1 MEFFRDTNIDFLG
14 KKWYFLIF
22 SLIFSVA
29 GVLSMAFWHGI
40 PLGVDF
46 RGGTLVYVKYAHTPD
61 PSAIHTEIERA
72 GLKNARVQRYGQP
85 GNNEVLIALDIQE
98 TSEQALDKGK
108 TQIIQAL
115 ESHAAA
121 GQAGPQQLQFVDRRE
136 LSFGEGPASPR
147 IGRRGQPALH
157 RDSSGIVDYRDKTKS
172 GVLGSIDELKSVAD
186 PAVVASLQESFFVS
200 DFGIRNVEIV
210 GPQVGQQLRKQAILA
225 TLYSLG
231 GMLIYLGF
239 RFEWIYGVAAVLTV
253 FHDTLITVGA
263 FSLLNWEISLTVIAA
278 ILTLI
283 GYSNN
288 DTIVVFDRIRE
299 NIKLLRREKL
309 ADIVNKSI
317 NQTLS
322 RTILTAGLTFLT
334 VLALFLFGG
343 EVLHGF
349 SFALVIGILIGTY
362 SSIAIAA
369 PILVAYQDWRGGGA
383 RSRLPCHCGRA
394 AARRSRRKK
403 LRSESGPSGVKS
415 LTCPQR
421 QEFAEGSSERAGA
434 KRMRSVS
441 KFS

>member
-1 MEFFRDTNIDFLG
+1 VEFFRNTNIDFLG
-14 KKWYFLIF
+14 KKWYFLTF

-61 PSAIHTEIERA
+61 PSAIHSEIERA
-72 GLKNARVQRYGQP
+72 GLKNARVQRYGQAS
-85 GNNEVLIALDIQE
+85 NNEVLIALDIQE

-108 TQIIQAL
+108 TQILQAL
-115 ESHAAA
+115 ESHATPGKQDLNNSSSLAIA
-121 GQAGPQQLQFVDRRE
+121 NYLLEKDPLHLGSGSD
-136 LSFGEGPASPR
+136 ASPR
-147 IGRRGQPALH
+147 YTAIAQA
-157 RDSSGIVDYRDKTKS
+157 IVDYRDKVKG
-172 GVLGSIDELKSVAD
+172 GVLGSLSSDELKSVAD
-186 PAVVASLQESFFVS
+186 PAVVRSLQDNFFVS

-210 GPQVGQQLRKQAILA
+210 GPQVGQQLRKQAVLA
-225 TLYSLG
+225 TLYSLA
-231 GMLIYLGF
+231 GMLVYLAL

-343 EVLHGF
+343 EVLHYF

-369 PILVAYQDWRGGGA
+369 PILVAYQEWRGEQG
-383 RSRLPCHCGRA
+383 
-394 AARRSRRKK
+394 KK
-403 LRSESGPSGVKS
+403 PISMPLRPGSPTQPKEKVK
-415 LTCPQR
+415 
-421 QEFAEGSSERAGA
+421 
-434 KRMRSVS
+434 V
-441 KFS
+441 

>member
-1 MEFFRDTNIDFLG
+1 M
-14 KKWYFLIF
+14 
-22 SLIFSVA
+22 
-29 GVLSMAFWHGI
+29 
-40 PLGVDF
+40 
-46 RGGTLVYVKYAHTPD
+46 KYAHTPD
-61 PSAIHTEIERA
+61 PSAIHSEIERA

-108 TQIIQAL
+108 IQILQAL
-115 ESHAAA
+115 ESHATPGKQDLNNSSSLTVANYLLEKDPLHLGSGA
-121 GQAGPQQLQFVDRRE
+121 DANPRYTAIAQA
-136 LSFGEGPASPR
+136 
-147 IGRRGQPALH
+147 
-157 RDSSGIVDYRDKTKS
+157 IVDYRDKTKS
-172 GVLGSIDELKSVAD
+172 GVLGSISNDELKSVAD
-186 PAVVASLQESFFVS
+186 AAVVASLQDNFYVS

-369 PILVAYQDWRGGGA
+369 PILVAYQDWRGGRG
-383 RSRLPCHCGRA
+383 
-394 AARRSRRKK
+394 KK
-403 LRSESGPSGVKS
+403 PIAMPLRSGSGPAQPKEKVK
-415 LTCPQR
+415 
-421 QEFAEGSSERAGA
+421 
-434 KRMRSVS
+434 V
-441 KFS
+441 

>member
-1 MEFFRDTNIDFLG
+1 VEFFRNTNIDFLG
-14 KKWYFLIF
+14 KKWYFLAF
-22 SLIFSVA
+22 SLIFSLA
-29 GVLSMAFWHGI
+29 GIFSMVFWHGI

-46 RGGTLVYVKYAHTPD
+46 RGGTLVYVKYSHTPD
-61 PSAIHTEIERA
+61 PAGIHAELVRS
-72 GLKNARVQRYGQP
+72 GLKNARVQAYGAP

-108 TQIIQAL
+108 IQIIQAL
-115 ESHAAA
+115 QSSAPA
-121 GQAGPQQLQFVDRRE
+121 GKQDLNN
-136 LSFGEGPASPR
+136 ASSLTILNTLLEKDPLRLGTEANPR
-147 IGRRGQPALH
+147 YTAIAKA
-157 RDSSGIVDYRDKTKS
+157 IVDYRDKQKG
-172 GVLGSIDELKSVAD
+172 GVLGSIDELKGVVDA
-186 PAVVASLQESFFVS
+186 PVVATLQEGFVLS
-200 DFGIRNVEIV
+200 DFGVRNVEIV
-210 GPQVGQQLRKQAILA
+210 GPQVGNQLRNQAFLA
-225 TLYSLG
+225 TAYSLA
-231 GMLIYLGF
+231 GMLVYLGF

-299 NIKLLRREKL
+299 NIKLLRREPL
-309 ADIVNKSI
+309 AAIVNKSI

-369 PILVAYQDWRGGGA
+369 PILVAYQEWRTE
-383 RSRLPCHCGRA
+383 RGRRPIA
-394 AARRSRRKK
+394 MPVRTG
-403 LRSESGPSGVKS
+403 SGPERPKEKVK
-415 LTCPQR
+415 
-421 QEFAEGSSERAGA
+421 A
-434 KRMRSVS
+434 
-441 KFS
+441 